1 MTNIFKSI
9 GKGILYVFIFPLL
22 IVGVAIYAVFGL
34 AVFVFQFVK
43 SIILYF
49 SGRSLSSDLDEDL
62 AAKAIL
68 GKLNPDDDEEEEE
81 EEEKPLSL
89 YPSDSIV
96 YGSGYSSPLMDNEK
110 PKQNT
115 EPQEGD
121 EDND

>member
-68 GKLNPDDDEEEEE
+68 GKLNPDDDEDEEE

-96 YGSGYSSPLMDNEK
+96 YGSGYSSPLMDNDK

>member
-9 GKGILYVFIFPLL
+9 GKGFLYVLLFPVI
-22 IVGVAIYAVFGL
+22 IVGVSVYAVFGL
-34 AVFVFQFVK
+34 VVFVIQFVK

-68 GKLNPDDDEEEEE
+68 GKLDPEDEEEE

-96 YGSGYSSPLMDNEK
+96 YGSGYSSPLVESKK
-110 PKQNT
+110 PDAEVEIK
-115 EPQEGD
+115 EGD
-121 EDND
+121 DENA

>member
-68 GKLNPDDDEEEEE
+68 GKLNPDDDEDEEE